1 MFTNEQLEAINIR
14 NTNTLVSAAAGS
26 GKTTVLA
33 ERIISLIINDKINI
47 DELLVVT
54 FTKDAAEE
62 MKERII
68 KRLNKELE
76 KKEDNFIIE
85 QLIRVNKAQISTI
98 DAFCSKILRTHF
110 KLVDVDPNF
119 RIGDKGELDLIT
131 DEAIEE
137 FFEPLYESQDKNFL
151 NVVNAFTKK
160 YSDEKF
166 IEIFLY
172 LYEKTQN
179 LPNPKT
185 WLKNA
190 YKQYD
195 IKTKEDFY
203 NSDIFQK
210 ILSYSKD
217 ILNEV
222 MQIYDIIKTISAN
235 ELDFVNNINNENTL
249 EAFLNNEFM
258 IYQSLIFDIEN
269 KMYDSFVNTI
279 QNLSYGRWKPSFLK
293 EDKELKEII
302 KSFRDISKEIVKTL
316 VTNFFYK
323 DINLMIEEIKDIY
336 PILKDFCNLIID
348 FDDYI
353 LKIKKDKNIYTFSD
367 ISHFCLKILENEEV
381 IKTYKKTFKEIIID
395 EYQDSNSVQETLLS
409 SISDK
414 NRFMVGDIKQCIY
427 RFRQANPSLFNEKY
441 ISYNENIENG
451 KRIDLNANFRSNKY
465 VVDAIN
471 LIFEN
476 IMCKGL
482 GEIDYDKNAK
492 LYNKAEFK
500 NPEPNTE
507 TLKNCSLNIINC
519 AIPDNIETQ
528 ELLELA
534 SDELEATYICQKIS
548 ELLQNNTLVYESS
561 TKSYRPIEYK
571 DIVILMRN
579 KSSFDTF
586 STILAKNNI
595 PVYSESSSNFYDFI
609 EIKTILNILNI
620 LINPLQDYALI
631 GCMYSPIF
639 SFSANELLEIKL
651 LGKEPIFYNNLS
663 KFIDNTENNE
673 LKDKVVNFI
682 FKIEKWTELSKTL
695 SIYELLSYIY
705 EDSNYYNY
713 LGLLE
718 QARIRQA
725 NLLSLLEK
733 SLAFEETN
741 MNGLFNFINYINKF
755 KQFSNDSKASILSKS
770 ENVVKIM
777 TIHKSKGLEFPFV
790 FLSNLSKQFNN
801 QDARE
806 QILFDEDYYLGLSIY
821 KDGENLKPRREVS
834 TIHKQ
839 LIKYKTKL
847 DNYSEEIRILYV
859 ALTRAKENL
868 FLTATVKKDIT
879 NALKTYQNLIP
890 NNINT
895 ILPNVFINSSSSN
908 MYLSWLYC
916 AIKNFDTDNIWDI
929 NIIDTQSIMYNL
941 GKTNPI
947 EKISKSNYK
956 AFEELLSLKI
966 DKKHKKHSLD
976 WSYKDKISQTI
987 NTTMSVTQIKQ
998 MSKLNDAEYSI
1009 QNIELPKFYTD
1020 LKGEFKSTDIGT
1032 IYHKILQYID
1042 FSIETKDELDSMLN
1056 TFLNKK
1062 ILTETELLYI
1072 DKSKILSFLNSDLAK
1087 RIKNSK
1093 TVKREAMFTIG
1104 IPTNQIY
1111 EDIPNINSNILVN
1124 GIIDL
1129 YFEENDYIVLVDY
1142 KTDKVH
1148 NKNIL
1153 KSRYKN
1159 QIEIYKKALE
1169 QGSNKKVKESII
1181 YSLYLQEEILL

>member
-673 LKDKVVNFI
+673 LKDKAEQSGYSLQMQVEGVFDELYKMLN
-682 FKIEKWTELSKTL
+682 KIEKSQE
-695 SIYELLSYIY
+695 
-705 EDSNYYNY
+705 
-713 LGLLE
+713 
-718 QARIRQA
+718 
-725 NLLSLLEK
+725 
-733 SLAFEETN
+733 
-741 MNGLFNFINYINKF
+741 
-755 KQFSNDSKASILSKS
+755 
-770 ENVVKIM
+770 
-777 TIHKSKGLEFPFV
+777 
-790 FLSNLSKQFNN
+790 
-801 QDARE
+801 RE
-806 QILFDEDYYLGLSIY
+806 
-821 KDGENLKPRREVS
+821 
-834 TIHKQ
+834 
-839 LIKYKTKL
+839 
-847 DNYSEEIRILYV
+847 
-859 ALTRAKENL
+859 
-868 FLTATVKKDIT
+868 
-879 NALKTYQNLIP
+879 
-890 NNINT
+890 
-895 ILPNVFINSSSSN
+895 
-908 MYLSWLYC
+908 
-916 AIKNFDTDNIWDI
+916 
-929 NIIDTQSIMYNL
+929 
-941 GKTNPI
+941 
-947 EKISKSNYK
+947 
-956 AFEELLSLKI
+956 
-966 DKKHKKHSLD
+966 
-976 WSYKDKISQTI
+976 
-987 NTTMSVTQIKQ
+987 
-998 MSKLNDAEYSI
+998 
-1009 QNIELPKFYTD
+1009 
-1020 LKGEFKSTDIGT
+1020 
-1032 IYHKILQYID
+1032 
-1042 FSIETKDELDSMLN
+1042 
-1056 TFLNKK
+1056 
-1062 ILTETELLYI
+1062 
-1072 DKSKILSFLNSDLAK
+1072 
-1087 RIKNSK
+1087 
-1093 TVKREAMFTIG
+1093 
-1104 IPTNQIY
+1104 
-1111 EDIPNINSNILVN
+1111 
-1124 GIIDL
+1124 
-1129 YFEENDYIVLVDY
+1129 
-1142 KTDKVH
+1142 
-1148 NKNIL
+1148 
-1153 KSRYKN
+1153 
-1159 QIEIYKKALE
+1159 
-1169 QGSNKKVKESII
+1169 
-1181 YSLYLQEEILL
+1181 